1 MDLPEIFKNKINEDL
16 NNNKKTYRS
25 TKNDESLDLILKN
38 IPVTAY
44 IETNNKE
51 LTTTIIGRTQNY
63 IVTKGR
69 DVIYIKDIKTIKKI

>member
-38 IPVTAY
+38 IPVTVY